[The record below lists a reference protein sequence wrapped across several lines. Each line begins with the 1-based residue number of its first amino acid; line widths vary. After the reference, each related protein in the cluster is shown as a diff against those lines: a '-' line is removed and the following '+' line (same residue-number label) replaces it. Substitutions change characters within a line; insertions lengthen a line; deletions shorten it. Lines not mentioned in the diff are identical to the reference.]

1 MNKKAII
8 YGVAAG
14 LVVSVITLLAY
25 LIDKSLLANWWFG
38 MIMLPI
44 PVVAMV
50 MAGIA
55 IRKEKGSLPF
65 GEAFLNTFITGVIFS
80 AISVIFQ
87 ILLYHAIDPE
97 LPSFLMEKAMENT
110 ASMMEKFGVPESQ
123 MDEAM
128 EEAAKSIGD
137 AFKVGNQ
144 LLSIFWSAIVWGI
157 VALIVAA
164 IIKRNP
170 ETVNSS
176 LDS

>member
-38 MIMLPI
+38 ILLLPL
-44 PVVAMV
+44 PVITMV
-50 MAGIA
+50 LAGLA

-65 GEAFLNTFITGVIFS
+65 GEAFLNTFITGIVFS
-80 AISVIFQ
+80 VVSVAFQ
-87 ILLYHAIDPE
+87 ILMYHVIDPE
-97 LPSFLMEKAMENT
+97 LPAFLQEKAMENT
-110 ASMMEKFGVPESQ
+110 AVMMEKFGVPEAQ
-123 MDEAM
+123 MDQAM
-128 EEAAKSIGD
+128 EEAAKSIED
-137 AFKVGNQ
+137 TFKLGNQ
-144 LLSIFWSAIVWGI
+144 VLSIIWSAIFWGI
-157 VALIVAA
+157 VALIIAA

-170 ETVNSS
+170 EQSNSS